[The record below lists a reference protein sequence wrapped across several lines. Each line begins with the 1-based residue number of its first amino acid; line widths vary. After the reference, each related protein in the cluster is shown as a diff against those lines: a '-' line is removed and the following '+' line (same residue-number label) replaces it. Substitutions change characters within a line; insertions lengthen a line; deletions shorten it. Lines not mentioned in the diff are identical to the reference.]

1 MRALFLQ
8 EIKTFF
14 KSPSSIFIFVIPLI
28 LLVGLGYFIPAAY
41 IIPSTISVG
50 IVGAVLLYFGGGLE
64 EIKRTSFLKVM
75 GTTKLN
81 KVTTLIVKMFF
92 ASIVAMVTVIWVLGL
107 GYLFS
112 EVIPFLAVDF
122 GHLSPDL
129 GIIPGAVHWDKVQW
143 FILFYAAALS
153 LCVTLAL
160 AFCFAAIAKSSLS
173 FYLLT
178 FGYIAALI
186 LFGGVIMPGFLLVGN
201 EWFHWFYYL
210 IPNYYSG
217 NQLTAAFNSG
227 LSKEVF
233 FILGALQTI
242 LDFVANY
249 ALDTYFPNFLF
260 NHPDFGPTGVILA
273 LQQWVENNPGFV
285 QMWNDMAAAVNAAG
299 DDLSNGNVDFSGVDG
314 GEHRDV
320 IKLWDWSSTRLSA
333 WLALLALNI
342 SNNGLKT
349 VLGNFAENTF
359 MGTYKIDDIVYLLL
373 TIPSEST
380 VGILINEGTI
390 KVGVGPLAFDKEVW
404 DGLEK
409 TTGASLDELLGGVI
423 KGVNEVVNILNSG
436 TVKTVKALIGSMEYS
451 KAFDFTNTKSIIDV
465 FMPYAWIAFL
475 AAISA
480 WKFEWVN

>member
-14 KSPSSIFIFVIPLI
+14 RSPSSIFIFVIPLI

-81 KVTTLIVKMFF
+81 KVTTLVVKMSF
-92 ASIVAMVTVIWVLGL
+92 AALISMATVIWVLGL
-107 GYLFS
+107 GFLFS
-112 EVIPFLAVDF
+112 NVIPFLAVNF
-122 GHLSPDL
+122 GHLDETLES
-129 GIIPGAVHWDKVQW
+129 IPGKVHWDQVQW
-143 FILFYAAALS
+143 AILFYASALS

-201 EWFHWFYYL
+201 NWFHWFYYL

-227 LSKEVF
+227 LSKTVF
-233 FILGALQTI
+233 TI
-242 LDFVANY
+242 LDKVNVLLTETFPEQGAIIIGY
-249 ALDTYFPNFLF
+249 ILDPEGAKAWLNGDGAPWLE
-260 NHPDFGPTGVILA
+260 L
-273 LQQWVENNPGFV
+273 
-285 QMWNDMAAAVNAAG
+285 WNDMATAINAAG
-299 DDLSNGNVDFSGVDG
+299 KKLDFSNVDQGEQLKSPGLFWYLNILTIYNEDPQIIKDWIANDLISTIKSYYANHGGDFFIDDLF
-314 GEHRDV
+314 
-320 IKLWDWSSTRLSA
+320 
-333 WLALLALNI
+333 
-342 SNNGLKT
+342 
-349 VLGNFAENTF
+349 
-359 MGTYKIDDIVYLLL
+359 YLLL
-373 TIPSEST
+373 TVPST
-380 VGILINEGTI
+380 VQGVINTIISGMLPFKFNLTNIIEGVITYGTLVMNLIDTGTVNTI
-390 KVGVGPLAFDKEVW
+390 K
-404 DGLEK
+404 
-409 TTGASLDELLGGVI
+409 
-423 KGVNEVVNILNSG
+423 
-436 TVKTVKALIGSMEYS
+436 ALVGSMEYS
-451 KAFDFTNTKSIIDV
+451 KAFDFTNAKSIIDV
-465 FMPYAWIAFL
+465 FMPYVWIVFL
-475 AAISA
+475 GAISA